1 MPWYSRS
8 RWCDTHVKG
17 WSLNDF
23 NSYDLFAILKCS
35 KMRQTPLKTNEKLWD
50 LRKKSCHQ
58 VDPLPGKLVV
68 HMVVILTVA
77 GTVIIYLPSDHRI
90 PMSGY
95 CVEWRRCGARPT
107 GIVAMYAVV
116 VVWMLGSTC
125 RGRLFTCTRW
135 PWLVKSVVVIVFGKQ
150 ALGMTL
156 VQWTLRCLNK
166 CMRRERVGVFVDV
179 CPIFNISSPLND
191 TRYSDLL
198 VN

>member
-1 MPWYSRS
+1 MMWHTCKRMGLKRFQLPRFI
-8 RWCDTHVKG
+8 CD
-17 WSLNDF
+17 
-23 NSYDLFAILKCS
+23 S
-35 KMRQTPLKTNEKLWD
+35 KVFQNASNPPQDQWEVTRPQ
-50 LRKKSCHQ
+50 KKE
-58 VDPLPGKLVV
+58 LPPSGPPTREIGRP
-68 HMVVILTVA
+68 HGRNTDSS
-77 GTVIIYLPSDHRI
+77 GDSDHFSPRRYLPSDHRI

-116 VVWMLGSTC
+116 VVWRLGSTC

-156 VQWTLRCLNK
+156 AQWTLRCLNK

-179 CPIFNISSPLND
+179 CLTFNISSPLND
-191 TRYSDLL
+191 TGYSGLL